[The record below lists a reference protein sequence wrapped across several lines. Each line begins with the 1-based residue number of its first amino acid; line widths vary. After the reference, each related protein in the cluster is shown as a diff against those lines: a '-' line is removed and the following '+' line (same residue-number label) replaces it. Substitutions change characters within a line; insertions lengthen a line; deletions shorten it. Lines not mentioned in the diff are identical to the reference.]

1 MTKLKCLFSIIA
13 LGVALAAAPGCV
25 DKQGNPSSVT
35 AKPAMSS
42 LEPAIVSS
50 GQTAQVIGS
59 GFPDGIIEDLSVLVG
74 SVKAEILSCVPD
86 CITIRVPELDDG
98 VHKVVVRC
106 SGQVLQ
112 GLSFTYISDSTDDGD
127 LVLTLLEACPVIK
140 SIDKGSAMFLS
151 TGIYDTEVTAQFTN
165 GSTVDFYVLS
175 IDLEKSGAALKV
187 ALPGNV
193 VPTLSVQDGIPT
205 GWSKATLSSMCA
217 SLDGKGGNVV
227 AMMNGDFWNTTSI
240 IPKGPVHFR
249 GQTVSTFWDN
259 TEDKPQQGVNFVGIT
274 PSGEMEIDV
283 KATYNSS
290 ASVHPEL
297 TGAGVTLVRDGK
309 STPTGNSTV
318 YPRCSVGYTT
328 DGKVYFLVVDGRT
341 DKSEGLCYADMSEI
355 FVSLGCDRAANLDG
369 GGSAQLLVRNPANG
383 AFEIRN
389 NPSDGKER
397 AVINA
402 WAVVL

>member
-1 MTKLKCLFSIIA
+1 MTKLKCLFSVIA

-35 AKPAMSS
+35 ARAVMSS

-50 GQTAQVIGS
+50 GQTAQILGS

-74 SVKAEILSCVPD
+74 SVKSEILSCIPT
-86 CITIRVPELDDG
+86 CITIRVPDLEDG

-106 SGQVLQ
+106 NGQVLQ
-112 GLSFTYISDSTDDGD
+112 GQSFTYISEGTDEGD
-127 LVLTLLEACPVIK
+127 RVLTLLEGCPVIK
-140 SIDKGSAMFLS
+140 SIDKGNAMFLS
-151 TGIYDTEVTAQFTN
+151 KGIYDTEVTATLTN
-165 GSTVDFYVLS
+165 GRPVDLYVLS
-175 IDLEKSGAALKV
+175 IDLEKSGASLKV

-193 VPTLSVQDGIPT
+193 TPTISIKDGIPT
-205 GWSKATLSSMCA
+205 GWSKATLTSMCA

-227 AMMNGDFWNTTSI
+227 AMVNGDFWNTTSI

-259 TEDKPQQGVNFVGIT
+259 TEDKPQQGVNFVGIST
-274 PSGEMEIDV
+274 DGTMTIDT
-283 KATYNSS
+283 KAFYNSN
-290 ASVHPEL
+290 ASVYPEL

-309 STPTGNSTV
+309 LTPTGNSTI

-328 DGKVYFLVVDGRT
+328 DGKVHFLVADGRT
-341 DKSEGLCYADMSEI
+341 DKSQGLCYAEMSEI
-355 FVSLGCDRAANLDG
+355 FISLGCDRAANLDG
-369 GGSAQLLVRNPANG
+369 GGSAQLLVRNPATG
-383 AFEIRN
+383 TFEIRN